1 MNWRKKMKI
10 SKDLYMRI
18 SGITGVDYTGVIVT
32 PDVFYLENE
41 TVIAMIKD
49 LICENGRL
57 EERIED
63 LEREMAR

>member
-1 MNWRKKMKI
+1 MKI

-32 PDVFYLENE
+32 PEEFYLENE
-41 TVIAMIKD
+41 TIIAMIKD

-57 EERIED
+57 EERIEY
-63 LEREMAR
+63 LEREMTI

>member
-1 MNWRKKMKI
+1 MKI